1 MTETTVILLLAAL
14 PVTATGAFDRD
25 ALVALAGPACAWR
38 ALVTVTQ
45 ERGEHDFDGRWI
57 AILRC
62 WPVPVAEILRTE
74 PYEAPRRSAACV
86 PSPWAGWCQD
96 GSRRPGR

>member
-14 PVTATGAFDRD
+14 PVTATGAFDRE
-25 ALVALAGPACAWR
+25 ALVALAGLACAWR
-38 ALVTVTQ
+38 ALVTLAP
-45 ERGEHDFDGRWI
+45 ERREQDSEARWI

-74 PYEAPRRSAACV
+74 PWESPRRSAACV